1 MMKKLLAL
9 ILLLVLIVSGCAPGE
24 SQNASGGSDSGDKKD
39 EVKEISVIA
48 RSGTYYN
55 TLAKVAPEFEKET
68 GIKVN
73 LQEVGRDG
81 YLQKV
86 STQLLGQ
93 GDSTDVILM
102 LNNYIG
108 QFGEGGQFEPLDSYM
123 KKANFNLDHVIPAVA
138 ESVRYKKKVYAMP
151 LDTSTHF
158 LFYRK
163 DLIPNPPKTWEEYKE
178 VAKKFTKSQNPD
190 SPTEFGTTFQGKRGE
205 TQPKEW
211 YQYFW
216 AMGGEI
222 LDKNNKP
229 TLNSESGVE
238 ALTFVVDNLRKEK
251 IVPPDATT
259 YEFPEVLSAFQ
270 NEKVAMAVE
279 WNTAYPQMAD
289 ANTSPKVSDKFAIAD
304 VPGGKPFIHT
314 WTLAIN
320 SNSKRKEAA
329 FKFISWL
336 SSPEGAKKYALAGG
350 FPPVPK
356 VLEDSE
362 VVKLRPEFPD
372 LQRTLNKAK
381 AEPTLPEWPRIHE
394 YITDAISKALAGE
407 KSPKEAL
414 DEANKGIYDL
424 LESRGYYKK

>member
-1 MMKKLLAL
+1 MIKKF
-9 ILLLVLIVSGCAPGE
+9 LVLILMLVLITTGCAPGE
-24 SQNASGGSDSGDKKD
+24 SQNASGGNKSEGKD
-39 EVKEISVIA
+39 VKEISVIA

-55 TLAKVAPEFEKET
+55 TLSKVAPEFEKET

-86 STQLLGQ
+86 STQLLGES
-93 GDSTDVILM
+93 DSTDVVLM

-108 QFGEGGQFEPLDSYM
+108 QFGEGGQFEPLNSYM
-123 KKANFNLDHVIPAVA
+123 KKSNFNLNHVIPAVA
-138 ESVRYKKKVYAMP
+138 ESVKYKNEVYAMP

-178 VAKKFTKSQNPD
+178 LAKKFTKTQNPD
-190 SPTEFGTTFQGKRGE
+190 SPIEFGTTFQGKRGE

-216 AMGGEI
+216 AMGGEL
-222 LDKNNKP
+222 LDKDNKP
-229 TLNSESGVE
+229 TLNSDSGVE
-238 ALTFVVDNLRKEK
+238 ALKFVVDNLRKEK
-251 IVPPDATT
+251 IVPPDSTT

-279 WNTAYPQMAD
+279 WNTAYPQLLD
-289 ANTSPKVSDKFAIAD
+289 AKTSPKVSDKFAIAD

-320 SNSKRKEAA
+320 SHSKRKDAA

-336 SSPEGAKKYALAGG
+336 SSPAGAKKYALAGG
-350 FPPVPK
+350 FPPVPEVLQDPEAIK
-356 VLEDSE
+356 VH
-362 VVKLRPEFPD
+362 PEFPD
-372 LQRTLNKAK
+372 LQRTLTMAK

-394 YITDAISKALAGE
+394 FITDAISKALAGE

-414 DEANKGIYDL
+414 DEANKSIYEL
-424 LESRGYYKK
+424 LDSRGYYKK

>member
-1 MMKKLLAL
+1 MKKKLIAL
-9 ILLLVLIVSGCAPGE
+9 ILVLVLIVTACAPGT
-24 SQNASGGSDSGDKKD
+24 SQNQSTSGSGSGDSKED
-39 EVKEISVIA
+39 VKEINVIA

-55 TLAKVAPEFEKET
+55 NLSKVAPEFEKET

-123 KKANFNLDHVIPAVA
+123 KENNFNLDHVIPAVA
-138 ESVRYKKKVYAMP
+138 ESVTYKEQVFAMP

-163 DLIPNPPKTWEEYKE
+163 DLIPNPPETWEEYRE
-178 VAKKFTKSQNPD
+178 VAKKFTQSQNPD

-222 LDKNNKP
+222 LDKDNKP
-229 TLNSESGVE
+229 TLNSDSGVE
-238 ALTFVVDNLRKEK
+238 ALTYVVDNFRKEK

-279 WNTAYPQMAD
+279 WNTAYPQLAD

-320 SNSKRKEAA
+320 SNSKMKDAA
-329 FKFISWL
+329 YKFISWV
-336 SSPEGAKKYALAGG
+336 SSPAGAKKYALAGG
-350 FPPVPK
+350 FPPIPE
-356 VLEDSE
+356 VLEDPE
-362 VVKLRPEFPD
+362 VIKLRPEFPD
-372 LQRTLNKAK
+372 LQRTLMKAK
-381 AEPTLPEWPRIHE
+381 AEPSLPEWPRLHE
-394 YITDAISKALAGE
+394 FITDAISKALAGE

-414 DEANKGIYDL
+414 DEANDSIYDL
-424 LESRGYYKK
+424 LESRGYYK